1 MKDRALIL
9 KAVKQMP
16 VAASFEKIMHKLDEL
31 WLTESIKHSLNRTK
45 PSTGTPHEDMPKLLK
60 EWLRELKEKRTFQK

>member
-16 VAASFEKIMHKLDEL
+16 VTASFEKIMRELDKL
-31 WLTESIKHSLNRTK
+31 WLTESIKRSLSRIK
-45 PSTGTPHEDMPKLLK
+45 PGTGTPHEDMPKLLK
-60 EWLRELKEKRTFQK
+60 GWLRGLKKKRIVRK